1 MPATRRSRSS
11 LAAASRRRRGGSP
24 SRRSIS
30 YRVEAA
36 RSPTTSGRRASSSR
50 RSKARSSRPR
60 PTAPTPAPG
69 CRIVVVDDNSSDGT
83 GDIVRRLA
91 VGDRRVQ
98 VLEGRP
104 LPEGWMG
111 KQNACAHGSQAA
123 ASEWLCFVD
132 ADTAARM
139 QAALVSRFGLG
150 ARVPILRLKEED
162 EPLLRELADF
172 VYRKA
177 FLNYTTKQWGVKPEE
192 ISPEVTGRVPVVVDR
207 DDRYFTDPYQAV
219 PAGGYTKLFEK
230 LLAHPNITVRVNT
243 PFNAVGSFDP
253 DTGAVQFEGAPFGG
267 LLVFTGMVDE
277 LFGRDRGALPYRSIR
292 FDFQH
297 HAVPVFQPATTVNYP
312 NEHRYT
318 RITEFK
324 HLTGQQCAG
333 TSIVYEYP
341 QAYDPADPEANVP
354 YYPIFDERSKAAYT
368 AYADRLG
375 GHARVVA
382 VGRLAQYRYFD
393 MDDAVANAL
402 QVFDRIAAAQ
412 G

>member
-1 MPATRRSRSS
+1 MSVDAIIVGAGFSGAV
-11 LAAASRRRRGGSP
+11 LAERFASQLGWK
-24 SRRSIS
+24 
-30 YRVEAA
+30 V
-36 RSPTTSGRRASSSR
+36 
-50 RSKARSSRPR
+50 
-60 PTAPTPAPG
+60 
-69 CRIVVVDDNSSDGT
+69 
-83 GDIVRRLA
+83 L
-91 VGDRRVQ
+91 
-98 VLEGRP
+98 VLEQRP
-104 LPEGWMG
+104 HIGGNCYDEPD
-111 KQNACAHGSQAA
+111 AHGVLVHRYGPHLFHTDNARVWEYLSAFTAWRPYEHKVLSSIDGQLVPIPFNLN
-123 ASEWLCFVD
+123 SIDRLFD
-132 ADTAARM
+132 ADTATCMRE
-139 QAALVSRFGLG
+139 ALVSRFGLG

-312 NEHRYT
+312 NDHRYT

-354 YYPIFDERSKAAYT
+354 YYPIFDERSQAAYT

>member
-1 MPATRRSRSS
+1 MSVDAIIVGAGFSGAV
-11 LAAASRRRRGGSP
+11 LAERFASQLGWK
-24 SRRSIS
+24 
-30 YRVEAA
+30 V
-36 RSPTTSGRRASSSR
+36 
-50 RSKARSSRPR
+50 
-60 PTAPTPAPG
+60 
-69 CRIVVVDDNSSDGT
+69 
-83 GDIVRRLA
+83 L
-91 VGDRRVQ
+91 
-98 VLEGRP
+98 VLEQRP
-104 LPEGWMG
+104 HIGGNCYDEPD
-111 KQNACAHGSQAA
+111 AHGVLVHRYGPHLFHTDNPRVWDYLSAFT
-123 ASEWLCFVD
+123 EWRPYEHKVLSSIDGQLVPIPFNLNSIDRLFD
-132 ADTAARM
+132 ADTATCMRE
-139 QAALVSRFGLG
+139 ALVSRFGLG

-219 PAGGYTKLFEK
+219 PAEGYTKLFEK
-230 LLAHPNITVRVNT
+230 LLAHPHITVRLDT

-375 GHARVVA
+375 GHTRVVA

>member
-1 MPATRRSRSS
+1 MSVDAIIVGAGFSGAV
-11 LAAASRRRRGGSP
+11 LAERFASQLGWK
-24 SRRSIS
+24 
-30 YRVEAA
+30 V
-36 RSPTTSGRRASSSR
+36 
-50 RSKARSSRPR
+50 
-60 PTAPTPAPG
+60 
-69 CRIVVVDDNSSDGT
+69 
-83 GDIVRRLA
+83 L
-91 VGDRRVQ
+91 
-98 VLEGRP
+98 VLEQRP
-104 LPEGWMG
+104 HIGGNCYDEPD
-111 KQNACAHGSQAA
+111 AHGVLVHRYGPHLFHTDNARVWEYLSAFTAWRPYEHKVLSSIDGQLVPIPFNLN
-123 ASEWLCFVD
+123 SIDRLFD

-162 EPLLRELADF
+162 EPLLQELADF

-219 PAGGYTKLFEK
+219 PAEGYTKLFEK
-230 LLAHPNITVRVNT
+230 LLDHPAITVRVNT
-243 PFNAVGSFDP
+243 PFDAVAAFDAA
-253 DTGAVQFEGAPFGG
+253 TGAVQFEGAPFDG

-277 LFGRDRGALPYRSIR
+277 LFGRDLGALPYRSIR

-297 HAVPVFQPATTVNYP
+297 HSVPVYQPATTVNYP

-324 HLTGQQCAG
+324 HLTGQTCAG
-333 TSIVYEYP
+333 TSIVFEYP

-368 AYADRLG
+368 AYADRLA

-402 QVFDRIAAAQ
+402 QVFDRIAAAR